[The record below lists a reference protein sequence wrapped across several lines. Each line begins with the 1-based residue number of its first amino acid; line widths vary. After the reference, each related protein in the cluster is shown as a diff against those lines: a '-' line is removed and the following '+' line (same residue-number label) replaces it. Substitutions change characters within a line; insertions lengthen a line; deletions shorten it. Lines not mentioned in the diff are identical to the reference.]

1 MEPSGQLNV
10 DDEIEL
16 YVWDYVYTKR
26 INIHLQKFVN
36 SWDNNKFTS
45 SKFSTSNQLWVQGL
59 HEVLWNYATQEPRN
73 EVMWSS
79 ALIVYWNK

>member
-16 YVWDYVYTKR
+16 YVLHYVYTKR
-26 INIHLQKFVN
+26 INRHLQEFFN

-45 SKFSTSNQLWVQGL
+45 SKCSTSNQLWVQGL
-59 HEVLWNYATQEPRN
+59 HDVLWNYATQVPRN
-73 EVMWSS
+73 EAMWSS
-79 ALIVYWNK
+79 ALTVY